1 MQTIKDT
8 LHNDST
14 NIYSI
19 EDGTQRM
26 PVYNDA
32 DNYYFPPLLSFGDY
46 DNSCDVERS
55 NVRMFEQ
62 QFAEFRGIDWVKVT
76 GAYGSESIAIK
87 LLSTNEEIIECLEA
101 LENYPAM
108 DDEDVSEIFSEMENE
123 AWSNWL
129 ERDFK
134 CAVVKNYDADDTD
147 MEDSELWGLFREMQG
162 QTNTNG
168 QIESGGSYYID
179 IKRLIN
185 GLPEIAPEEYKLT
198 Y

>member
-1 MQTIKDT
+1 MQTIKDF
-8 LHNDST
+8 LYNDST

-26 PVYNDA
+26 LSHDDA
-32 DNYYFPPLLSFGDY
+32 ENYYFSPLLSFGDY

-55 NVRMFEQ
+55 NVRMFEK
-62 QFAEFRGIDWVKVT
+62 QFAEFKNIDWVKVT
-76 GAYGSESIAIK
+76 GATGSESIAIK
-87 LLSTNEEIIECLEA
+87 LLSTNDEIIECLEA

-108 DDEDVSEIFSEMENE
+108 DDEDVSEMFSEIENE

-147 MEDSELWGLFREMQG
+147 MEYSELWNLFREMQG
-162 QTNTNG
+162 QTNING

-179 IKRLIN
+179 IKRLIA
-185 GLPEIAPEEYKLT
+185 GLPETAPEEYKLT